1 MAIPSRIIAT
11 PETVVI
17 GISGDLQDNITAT
30 GTTQADAFQINAV
43 YSIVTTAASGTGVRL
58 MRSEPSAEVFVRNLG
73 ANTLNVYPPV
83 GGNFNGGTTNAP
95 VTIAANAF
103 QWFIGRDSLNWTTA

>member
-1 MAIPSRIIAT
+1 MAIPSRILGT
-11 PETVVI
+11 PGAVVQ

-30 GTTQADAFQINAV
+30 GSAQGDAFQINSV
-43 YSIVTTAASGTGVRL
+43 YNIITTAAASTGVRL
-58 MRSEPSAEVFVRNLG
+58 MSPEPSAEVFVRNLG

-83 GGNFNGGTTNAP
+83 GGNFNGGTVNAP

-103 QWFIGRDSLNWTTA
+103 QWFIGRNSTSWTTA

>member
-11 PETVVI
+11 PEAVAA

-30 GTTQADAFQINAV
+30 GSTQADAFQLNAV
-43 YSIVTTAASGTGVRL
+43 YSIVTTAATGTGVRM
-58 MRSEPSAEVFVRNLG
+58 MRSEPSAEVLVRNLG
-73 ANTLNVYPPV
+73 ANPLNVYPPV

-103 QWFIGRDSLNWTTA
+103 QWFIGRDALNWISA